1 MVSHFVWFWHK
12 FFVSFVSVKAVSF
25 SDSIPMR
32 TVATSPVVL
41 RWLCDSP
48 RTGCAWRITTL
59 CMWREQAIIEW
70 SRWSDLGE
78 WPLTMLVNLVNSWW
92 CLLTVTTRVI
102 SSGDLYCCL
111 LKHCFLNIIYVRPR
125 CGAFCD
131 AHHFKILV
139 VFAIFTSSF
148 KSFDM
153 KYAYHVMGC
162 CNFSSKPSLSVYFC
176 QKPEN
181 IWLASQISG
190 TTVPMHSC
198 GVQKVLKI
206 MQG

>member
-111 LKHCFLNIIYVRPR
+111 LKHCFLNIIYVRPDVEHSVMHITSKYWLFLR
-125 CGAFCD
+125 YLPVASNSWIWNM
-131 AHHFKILV
+131 HIMPWV
-139 VFAIFTSSF
+139 VAIFQVSLVWVSTSV
-148 KSFDM
+148 KS
-153 KYAYHVMGC
+153 
-162 CNFSSKPSLSVYFC
+162 
-176 QKPEN
+176 
-181 IWLASQISG
+181 
-190 TTVPMHSC
+190 
-198 GVQKVLKI
+198 LKI
-206 MQG
+206 FDSRPKFLELQYPCTVVVYKRFWK

>member
-111 LKHCFLNIIYVRPR
+111 LKHCFLNIIYVRPDVEHSVMHITSKYWLFLR
-125 CGAFCD
+125 YLPVASNRLIWNM
-131 AHHFKILV
+131 HIMSWV
-139 VFAIFTSSF
+139 VAIFQASLVWVSTSV
-148 KSFDM
+148 KS
-153 KYAYHVMGC
+153 
-162 CNFSSKPSLSVYFC
+162 
-176 QKPEN
+176 
-181 IWLASQISG
+181 
-190 TTVPMHSC
+190 
-198 GVQKVLKI
+198 LKI
-206 MQG
+206 FDSRPKFLELQYPCTVVVYKRFWK